1 VSVRLDLYGLKGSL
15 PEWREFSR
23 RGAKRPCRLRGSVSA
38 LVEHVQQ
45 VSMFAEAVVTNTELI
60 YEER

>member
-1 VSVRLDLYGLKGSL
+1 MGSL